1 MDLLLNLIGPL
12 HELIQ
17 IHAVLLKLSLRF
29 FLGAQINSILSSK
42 SKPSQI
48 LPNLNN
54 YFPDLSRSP
63 ICNCF
68 HLLSSFCPLMPQGQI

>member
-17 IHAVLLKLSLRF
+17 IHVVLLKLSSRF
-29 FLGAQINSILSSK
+29 LLGAQINGILSSK

-48 LPNLNN
+48 LTKLNN
-54 YFPDLSRSP
+54 YFPDLS
-63 ICNCF
+63 
-68 HLLSSFCPLMPQGQI
+68 